1 MKQTLY
7 CPDPVW
13 YPRQRLR
20 RSQVPAAYWGWLFDT
35 ASLTRRI
42 MDLCPQRFRVHVLD
56 QAWTRPMA
64 NEVQALNMR
73 LARYGLVRQVY
84 LVCDDTPWVF
94 ARTVIPRQTMMGP
107 RRRLAYLKSRSL
119 GAMLFADPSMQ
130 RGEVEIA
137 KLTPCDKL
145 YASAT
150 QWLPETETEIWG
162 RRSVFQL
169 NGRPL
174 LVSEFFLPAIG
185 SLRL

>member
-1 MKQTLY
+1 MKQNLY
-7 CPDPVW
+7 CPGPVW

-20 RSQVPAAYWGWLFDT
+20 RTLVPAGYWDWLFDT

-42 MDLCPQRFRVHVLD
+42 TDLCPDRFRVHVLA
-56 QAWTRPMA
+56 QAWMRPIA
-64 NEVQALNMR
+64 SEVQALDLR
-73 LARYGLVRQVY
+73 LGRYALVRQVY
-84 LVCDDTPWVF
+84 LICDSTPWVF

-119 GAMLFADPSMQ
+119 GAMLFADPSMR
-130 RGEVEIA
+130 RGEVEIS

-145 YASAT
+145 HAVAT
-150 QWLPETETEIWG
+150 QWIPETDAEIWG
-162 RRSVFQL
+162 RRSVFHL

-185 SLRL
+185 SLGL